1 MRWHGGMQVA
11 APVVTDMCLPDALE
25 PAEIER
31 IIAVANEGGQKLE
44 RLLLSLFRNHS
55 ELF

>member
-1 MRWHGGMQVA
+1 MQVA

>member
-1 MRWHGGMQVA
+1 
-11 APVVTDMCLPDALE
+11 MCLPDALE

-44 RLLLSLFRNHS
+44 RLLLALFRNYS
-55 ELF
+55 SLF